1 MQSHS
6 GNLQSQYERITER
19 YRPEPPTSLELKY
32 MKDFEDPAELSIF
45 YHKLEL
51 IAVEGREIFT
61 KMGAAPLIA
70 SGDLVAGIMTSNGDM
85 AVCST
90 GTYLHAAS
98 TQFALKYIL
107 DHFVNDPTVGIADGD
122 IWFVNEALYGVTH
135 NVDMYLYLPVFFK
148 GKLIAWTFAG
158 AHEPDAGGIGVG
170 MSPHARTRYDEG
182 LKIPPIKIGENF
194 ELKRDLM
201 AMIENQVRDPRT
213 VTLDTKAKVAA
224 CMRIRSRLL
233 EIADRRGEGHVIGGL
248 RRVLTLIAEAA
259 KKRVASFNDGIYR
272 HTMFLDNT
280 GSRMGLIRLS
290 VAIKK
295 KGEKITV
302 DCSGTSPQTEGAY
315 NCLKHQVVVASSVKL
330 FNYLFGDFPGS
341 GAVFDPFEYVVPR
354 GTVLNSDPENAV
366 ALGIITVGRWMS
378 AFWTSFAK
386 MMYDS
391 DYQDLVT
398 ASLGHRNTKHT
409 PISGINQYGLQQ
421 VWELVETVN
430 ANGQGGRA
438 NSDGENACVYHFS
451 PSADTLDVEL
461 QETQLPILY
470 LFRNL
475 MPDNHG
481 FGKHRGGTGVQF
493 GVMLH
498 NVPSFTAI
506 ARGQGSKFPI
516 DTGLFGGYAGGTGP
530 AISVR
535 NTNLKKLLKDSD
547 MDIPRGIAELL
558 EKRHIKGD
566 YSITEPNMYWTMREG
581 DLIANYSSSGAGF
594 GDPLERDPEDVL
606 RDLRQGIISFK
617 VSQEVYKVVFSNRHS
632 LQLDLKK
639 TAKARKKARQARLE
653 TALPYHEFIM
663 EWSKKRP
670 PAEAMAT
677 LGPWPKK
684 A

>member
-1 MQSHS
+1 
-6 GNLQSQYERITER
+6 
-19 YRPEPPTSLELKY
+19 
-32 MKDFEDPAELSIF
+32 
-45 YHKLEL
+45 
-51 IAVEGREIFT
+51 
-61 KMGAAPLIA
+61 
-70 SGDLVAGIMTSNGDM
+70 
-85 AVCST
+85 
-90 GTYLHAAS
+90 
-98 TQFALKYIL
+98 
-107 DHFVNDPTVGIADGD
+107 
-122 IWFVNEALYGVTH
+122 
-135 NVDMYLYLPVFFK
+135 
-148 GKLIAWTFAG
+148 
-158 AHEPDAGGIGVG
+158 
-170 MSPHARTRYDEG
+170 
-182 LKIPPIKIGENF
+182 
-194 ELKRDLM
+194 
-201 AMIENQVRDPRT
+201 
-213 VTLDTKAKVAA
+213 
-224 CMRIRSRLL
+224 
-233 EIADRRGEGHVIGGL
+233 
-248 RRVLTLIAEAA
+248 
-259 KKRVASFNDGIYR
+259 
-272 HTMFLDNT
+272 
-280 GSRMGLIRLS
+280 
-290 VAIKK
+290 
-295 KGEKITV
+295 
-302 DCSGTSPQTEGAY
+302 
-315 NCLKHQVVVASSVKL
+315 
-330 FNYLFGDFPGS
+330 
-341 GAVFDPFEYVVPR
+341 
-354 GTVLNSDPENAV
+354 
-366 ALGIITVGRWMS
+366 
-378 AFWTSFAK
+378 

-653 TALPYHEFIM
+653 TARPYHEFIM